1 MATEQISVDTQQL
14 KQYSGELKASYPKM
28 FSYLSQART
37 SVKSLKSTWTG
48 PAASEFYGR
57 FDSII
62 VKCEEVLKVVD
73 GYSRALSDSAQVY
86 DANEKTVTD
95 NANKLKIQLK

>member
-14 KQYSGELKASYPKM
+14 KKYAADVKAGYQKM
-28 FSYLSQART
+28 YSYLSQCRT

-48 PAASEFYGR
+48 QAANDFYAR

-73 GYSRALSDSAQVY
+73 GYSRALSESAQVY
-86 DANEKTVTD
+86 DTNEKTVAD
-95 NANKLKIQLK
+95 SANKLKIQLK